1 MIEYELFYLVGESR
15 EHDLDKIKKEVDEV
29 VSGEGGKILE
39 VEVVTRRKMSY
50 EIKKES
56 RGVYVAKRFE
66 ILDKDERE
74 EKDIP
79 NKDIVAEINTK
90 LLQNRDILRFIITR
104 ADQLPELKAET
115 KKEEKSGQ
123 PRQNF
128 RREEAKREIA
138 KTEKVEKKEEV
149 KEEKKEEAVVS
160 PEVEA
165 PIKKKA
171 SVKKVEKEEKSDKIE
186 EKKEKKNEKKVS
198 DKKKKTV
205 KENDIDKKLDEIL
218 NI

>member
-115 KKEEKSGQ
+115 KKEEKSGH
-123 PRQNF
+123 
-128 RREEAKREIA
+128 
-138 KTEKVEKKEEV
+138 KKE
-149 KEEKKEEAVVS
+149 S
-160 PEVEA
+160 
-165 PIKKKA
+165 I
-171 SVKKVEKEEKSDKIE
+171 S
-186 EKKEKKNEKKVS
+186 
-198 DKKKKTV
+198 
-205 KENDIDKKLDEIL
+205 
-218 NI
+218 